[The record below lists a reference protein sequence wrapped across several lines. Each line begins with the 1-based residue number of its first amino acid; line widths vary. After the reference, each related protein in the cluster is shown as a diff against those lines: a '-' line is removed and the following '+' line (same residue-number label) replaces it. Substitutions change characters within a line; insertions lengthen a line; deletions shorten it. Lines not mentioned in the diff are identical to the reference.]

1 MTTTLEPRQAKPR
14 KPKACKMCREPFQ
27 PRSMTHVCC
36 SIRCSVE
43 FARAKRERKER
54 KELREARQKAKT
66 RSQWV
71 KEAQAAA
78 NAYVR
83 ARDAG
88 KPCISCGSM
97 PEQKYGG
104 TMDCGHYRSTGSAP
118 HLRFNLKNMACQCVK
133 CNRYLGS
140 NTVEYRKGLIARIGV
155 AEVEKLEQNNHPA
168 KFSVE
173 YLKRVR
179 DVFRRKLRLL
189 VKRRESRSC
198 HDVG

>member
-1 MTTTLEPRQAKPR
+1 MTTARKEKPCKQCKTPFMPRNPLQK
-14 KPKACKMCREPFQ
+14 
-27 PRSMTHVCC
+27 VCGIKC
-36 SIRCSVE
+36 ALAYARTQSAAEGKR
-43 FARAKRERKER
+43 ARAAERKAI
-54 KELREARQKAKT
+54 REAKAKAKT
-66 RSQWV
+66 RSDWQR
-71 KEAQAAA
+71 EAQQAV

-97 PEQKYGG
+97 PQQKYGG

-118 HLRFNLKNMACQCVK
+118 HLRFNLKNMASQCVK

-140 NTVEYRKGLIARIGV
+140 NTVEYRKGLIKRIGV
-155 AEVEKLEQNNHPA
+155 AEVEKLEQNNSQA

-173 YLKRVR
+173 YLKRLR

-189 VKRRESRSC
+189 VKRREPRGSN
-198 HDVG
+198 DFE